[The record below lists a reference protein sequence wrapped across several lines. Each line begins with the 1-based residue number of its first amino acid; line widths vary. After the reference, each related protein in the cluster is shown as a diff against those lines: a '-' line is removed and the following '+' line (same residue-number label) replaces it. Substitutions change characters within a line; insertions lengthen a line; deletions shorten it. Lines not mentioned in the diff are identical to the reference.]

1 MKRVIVLL
9 LALMLALGCAPL
21 GELEEALPLVEEA
34 LLEEVSEEVPEPEAV
49 APEELTE
56 PEAVPE
62 DPDDEAG
69 VALYLYTYGELPPH
83 FISKARAR
91 ELGWQGGEI
100 EDFLPGAAI
109 GGDRFGNYEKRL
121 PVGAAYYECD
131 IDTVGR
137 RSRGAKRLIYTAD
150 GQIYATH
157 DHYETFTLLYGEE

>member
-1 MKRVIVLL
+1 M
-9 LALMLALGCAPL
+9 
-21 GELEEALPLVEEA
+21 EEA
-34 LLEEVSEEVPEPEAV
+34 LLEEVSEEIPEPEAV

-121 PVGAAYYECD
+121 PLGAAYYECD